1 MAKIELI
8 NKIGVRSTAHLK
20 KIAQEASGTYTLIC
34 TGLVMPQI
42 TDEQLNRW
50 GHVADDSGAA
60 MLYADHW
67 LALEDGTTRLHRCAD
82 YQPGSIR
89 DDFYFGPLVLVRTD
103 MLHRAMNQTDTD
115 YLAAGMYDLRL
126 RLSRMGAIWHVNEPL
141 YLVPLTDSRNSGER
155 QFDYVD
161 HRNRESQIEMEH
173 AATAHLKA
181 IGAYLE
187 PEWERADYGERW
199 PVEAS
204 VIIPVRNREKT
215 IADAVKS
222 ALEQK
227 CDFEFNVIVVD
238 NHSTDS
244 TAKALAAIKS
254 EKLIVLTPDET
265 FHGIGG
271 CWNMAMQHEKCG
283 KFAVQLDSDDLY
295 ASPHTLQKIVDEFHR
310 RDCGAVIGSYS
321 LTDFSLKPL
330 PPGIIDHKEW
340 TDDNGRNNALRIN
353 GLGAPRA
360 FATAIA
366 RRYPMPDV
374 SYGEDYAMCLQISRH
389 YRIGRI
395 YESLYL
401 CRRWEGNTD
410 AALSPEAEN
419 RNNHYKDSLRTTEL
433 RARITLNANRKK
445 HERKK
450 H

>member
-1 MAKIELI
+1 MARIELI
-8 NKIGVRSTAHLK
+8 DRTGVCATATLK
-20 KIAQEASGTYTLIC
+20 EIAEKATCAYTLIC
-34 TGLVMPQI
+34 TGLIMPQI
-42 TDEQLNRW
+42 TDKQLNRW
-50 GHVADDSGAA
+50 GQIAEDSGAA

-67 LALEDGTTRLHRCAD
+67 LTLEDGSTRVQRCID
-82 YQPGSIR
+82 YQPGSLR
-89 DDFYFGPLVLVRTD
+89 DDFKFGSLVLVRTD
-103 MLHRAMNQTDTD
+103 MLRRAMSQADTD
-115 YLAAGMYDLRL
+115 YHAAGMYDLRL
-126 RLSRMGAIWHVNEPL
+126 RLSRMGSIWHINEPL
-141 YLVPLTDSRNSGER
+141 YLVPLTDKRNSGER

-161 HRNRESQIEMEH
+161 PRNRESQKEMEQ
-173 AATAHLKA
+173 AVTAHLKA

-187 PEWERADYGERW
+187 PQCERADYGERW

-222 ALEQK
+222 ALSQE
-227 CDFEFNVIVVD
+227 CEFDYNVIVVD
-238 NHSTDS
+238 NHSTDG
-244 TAKALAAIKS
+244 TAQTLASIKS
-254 EKLIVLTPDET
+254 ERLIVLTPTET

-271 CWNMAMQHEKCG
+271 CWNMAMHHEMCG

-295 ASPHTLQKIVDEFHR
+295 ASPHTLQKIVNEFHCH
-310 RDCGAVIGSYS
+310 DCGAVIGSYS
-321 LTDFSLKPL
+321 LTDFSLNPL
-330 PPGIIDHKEW
+330 PPGLIDHKEW
-340 TDDNGRNNALRIN
+340 TDSNGRNNALRIN

-366 RRYPMPDV
+366 RRCPMPDV
-374 SYGEDYAMCLQISRH
+374 SYGEDYAMCLRISRQ

-433 RARITLNANRKK
+433 RARIALNASKKK